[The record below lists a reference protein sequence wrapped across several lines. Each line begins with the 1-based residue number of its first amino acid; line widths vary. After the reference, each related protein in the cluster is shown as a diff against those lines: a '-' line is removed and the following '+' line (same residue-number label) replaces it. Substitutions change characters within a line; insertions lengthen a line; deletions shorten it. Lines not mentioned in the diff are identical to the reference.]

1 MKIAGIILLSG
12 LYFIS
17 GCAGSARPDVNGDLY
32 FGGQGI
38 YSFDL
43 STARVNEIYSAPGF
57 LINTVRAMGG
67 NRLLLS
73 IYELNPSGDRE
84 KIAIFDYKKPVPDVI
99 LSGSGAIYMAA
110 YHKVVYYNKKSYL
123 SVFDTGGSGAAA
135 VIIDRDPPAVPTPVI
150 RISDDAFLFGS
161 MRGGS
166 AGIWMYEIPNGT
178 YTNPAGL
185 NNCSLVYSVWRA
197 RTGEL
202 FCREQENNGEI
213 TGTFS
218 LVRPDGRNRQK
229 VSLGEGEFWP
239 LTYIGETDSVVLQ
252 ERVFDPS
259 LQAERHPVWLYSF
272 VTESMHRIAD
282 DLFLGTGVTYLSQG
296 KTAK

>member
-1 MKIAGIILLSG
+1 MKIVRIIILSG

-17 GCAGSARPDVNGDLY
+17 ACAGSARPDAKGDLY

-43 STARVNEIYSAPGF
+43 ATARVKEIYSAPDF
-57 LINTVRAMGG
+57 LINTVRAMDS

-73 IYELNPSGDRE
+73 IYDLDPSGQRE
-84 KIAIFDYKKPVPDVI
+84 KIVIFDDKKPVPEVI

-110 YHKVVYYNKKSYL
+110 HHKVVYYNSRSYL
-123 SVFDTGGSGAAA
+123 SAYDTGRSGAAA
-135 VIIDRDPPAVPTPVI
+135 VIIDRHPPAVPTPVI
-150 RISDDAFLFGS
+150 RISDDAFLFAS

-166 AGIWMYEIPNGT
+166 AGIWMYDIPNGT
-178 YTNPAGL
+178 YTNTAGL
-185 NNCSLVYSVWRA
+185 NHCSLVYSVWRA

-202 FCREQENNGEI
+202 FCRERKNNGEI

-218 LVRPDGRNRQK
+218 LVRPGGRNRQK

-239 LTYIGETDSVVLQ
+239 LAYIEETDSVVLQ
-252 ERVFDPS
+252 QRVFDPS

-272 VTESMHRIAD
+272 VTGSMHRIAD

-296 KTAK
+296 KTVQ